1 MAKQRRFSVGDERA
15 RTVTLSDDERAR
27 MRERGTMRD
36 LPKSRGEAMQ
46 SFNLDR
52 KPTMIEKQGS

>member
-27 MRERGTMRD
+27 DIERP
-36 LPKSRGEAMQ
+36 PKIERRGDAKLQ
-46 SFNLDR
+46 FRQKTDDDR
-52 KPTMIEKQGS
+52 